1 MSNLGDKHSHKNRRN
16 CLVPLSIGGVV
27 GFLLLFAAFV
37 VIIRSPLGPKIARTA
52 ERVSL
57 KLGGES
63 LFPERVVIREEL
75 LEVPIDA
82 NAGDETGESSNDVR
96 RLANGIHYEV
106 DLLPQR
112 EGTAIVNREESEA
125 YRIEMKVIVKRP
137 DAPTM
142 GSTLVPSGSTVLKAL
157 PGLAK
162 ALESAK
168 VSPFYEQ
175 LYENK
180 EGAIRRNLFDFHRI
194 LSRHTYFDCN
204 AILELQDPE
213 SGQRALWV
221 QADMDIV
228 SDGSDGDR
236 LQDIDNE
243 VFSSANYQ
251 PTTSYGW
258 AKKSKKRN
266 PFLNRVEKRL
276 KEAEDEFAKPGLSI
290 EVNRKLRA
298 RIAADKPLVD
308 DLKARSYLIARY
320 DPFMVLPVFMVTAE
334 KGDFTP
340 RVGDYAVV
348 FHDGKLYPSIVGDA
362 GPNYKIGESSLR
374 MGMEIDP
381 KTNPYRRPVSDLT
394 VSYIVF
400 PGSADRPFS
409 PPDYAVWRDKV
420 NELLKGFGGV
430 GEGFSL
436 HEWED
441 QIPKPI
447 VKEPVLPVVAPTES
461 NSAGNDS

>member
-1 MSNLGDKHSHKNRRN
+1 M
-16 CLVPLSIGGVV
+16 PLLIGGVV
-27 GFLLLFAAFV
+27 GLVILFVAGV

-52 ERVSL
+52 ERVSQ
-57 KLGGES
+57 KLGGQS
-63 LFPERVVIREEL
+63 LFPERVVIREEV

-82 NAGDETGESSNDVR
+82 NAGDESGERSNDVR

-112 EGTAIVNREESEA
+112 EGTALMNRDEERS
-125 YRIEMKVIVKRP
+125 YRIEMKVIVDRP
-137 DAPTM
+137 EAPTT
-142 GSTLVPSGSTVLKAL
+142 GKDLVPSNSKVLKAL

-168 VSPFYEQ
+168 VSPFYEK

-194 LSRHTYFDCN
+194 LSRHNYFDCN
-204 AILELQDPE
+204 AILELQDQE
-213 SGQRALWV
+213 SGQRALWI

-236 LQDIDNE
+236 LQDIDDE

-258 AKKSKKRN
+258 AKKSKNRN
-266 PFLNRVEKRL
+266 PFLDRVEKRL
-276 KEAEDEFAKPGLSI
+276 KAAEEEFAKPGLSI

-298 RIAADKPLVD
+298 RIAADKPLVS

-334 KGDFTP
+334 KGEYTP
-340 RVGDYAVV
+340 RVGDYAVL
-348 FHDGKLYPSIVGDA
+348 FHDGKLYPTIVGDA

-381 KTNPYRRPVSDLT
+381 KTNPYRRPVSELT

-400 PGSADRPFS
+400 PGSADRPFG
-409 PPDYAVWRDKV
+409 PPDYAVWREKV
-420 NELLKGFGGV
+420 TELLKGFGGV
-430 GEGFSL
+430 GEGFTL

-441 QIPKPI
+441 QIPKP
-447 VKEPVLPVVAPTES
+447 VAKVPEPSATAPVEP
-461 NSAGNDS
+461 NSDGNGS

>member
-1 MSNLGDKHSHKNRRN
+1 MPKLGDKSSHSKRRN
-16 CLVPLSIGGVV
+16 CLVPVIFAGFV
-27 GFLLLFAAFV
+27 GLVLLFV
-37 VIIRSPLGPKIARTA
+37 VCLVIIRSPLGPKIARTA
-52 ERVSL
+52 ERVSQ
-57 KLGGES
+57 KLGGQS
-63 LFPERVVIREEL
+63 LFPERVVIREEV

-82 NAGDETGESSNDVR
+82 NAGDDAGESSNDVR
-96 RLANGIHYEV
+96 RLANGIHYQV
-106 DLLPQR
+106 DLVPQR
-112 EGTAIVNREESEA
+112 EGNAIMNREEAQS

-137 DAPTM
+137 EAPTS
-142 GSTLVPSGSTVLKAL
+142 GSELVPSDSEVLKAL
-157 PGLAK
+157 PGFAK
-162 ALESAK
+162 ALESAR

-194 LSRHTYFDCN
+194 LSRHNYFDCN
-204 AILELQDPE
+204 AILELQDAE

-221 QADMDIV
+221 QADMDVV

-236 LQDIDNE
+236 LQDIDDE

-258 AKKSKKRN
+258 AKKTKNRN
-266 PFLNRVEKRL
+266 PFLDRVEKRL
-276 KEAEDEFAKPGLSI
+276 KEAEDEFAIPGLSI
-290 EVNRKLRA
+290 ELNRKLRA
-298 RIAADKPLVD
+298 RIAADKPLVE

-320 DPFMVLPVFMVTAE
+320 DPFMVLPVFMVTAG

-409 PPDYAVWRDKV
+409 PPDYEVWRDKV
-420 NELLKGFGGV
+420 AELLKGFGGI
-430 GEGFSL
+430 GEGFAL

-441 QIPKPI
+441 QIPKPAAE
-447 VKEPVLPVVAPTES
+447 EPEPANPVPAES
-461 NSAGNDS
+461 NSTGNDS

>member
-1 MSNLGDKHSHKNRRN
+1 
-16 CLVPLSIGGVV
+16 VPLLIGGVTGLV
-27 GFLLLFAAFV
+27 VLFVACV

-52 ERVSL
+52 ERISQ
-57 KLGGES
+57 KLGGQT
-63 LFPERVVIREEL
+63 LFPERVVIREEV
-75 LEVPIDA
+75 LEVPVDA
-82 NAGDETGESSNDVR
+82 NAGDDSGESSNDVR
-96 RLANGIHYEV
+96 RLSNGIQYEV

-112 EGTAIVNREESEA
+112 KGTALTNRADKRS
-125 YRIEMKVIVKRP
+125 YRIEMKVVVERP
-137 DAPTM
+137 EAPTT
-142 GSTLVPSGSTVLKAL
+142 GSELVPSDSKVLKAL
-157 PGLAK
+157 PGLTK
-162 ALESAK
+162 ALDSAK

-180 EGAIRRNLFDFHRI
+180 ERAIRRDLFDFHRI
-194 LSRHTYFDCN
+194 LSRHNYFDCN

-213 SGQRALWV
+213 SGQRALWI

-236 LQDIDNE
+236 LQDIDDE

-266 PFLNRVEKRL
+266 PFLDRVEKRL
-276 KEAEDEFAKPGLSI
+276 KAAEDEFAKPGLSI

-298 RIAADKPLVD
+298 RIAADKPLVS

-320 DPFMVLPVFMVTAE
+320 DPFMVLPVFMVTAG

-400 PGSADRPFS
+400 PGSADRPFG
-409 PPDYAVWRDKV
+409 PPDYAVWREKV
-420 NELLKGFGGV
+420 SELLKGFGGV
-430 GEGFSL
+430 GEGYSL
-436 HEWED
+436 YEWED
-441 QIPKPI
+441 QIPKPK
-447 VKEPVLPVVAPTES
+447 VKEPKPASAAPVEANSVENES
-461 NSAGNDS
+461 

>member
-1 MSNLGDKHSHKNRRN
+1 MSVVVG
-16 CLVPLSIGGVV
+16 VVV
-27 GFLLLFAAFV
+27 GFLLLFVAGMMIV
-37 VIIRSPLGPKIARTA
+37 RSPLGPKIARTA
-52 ERVSL
+52 ERVSQ
-57 KLGGES
+57 KLGGQS
-63 LFPERVVIREEL
+63 LFPERVVIREEV

-82 NAGDETGESSNDVR
+82 NADDESDETSNDVR
-96 RLANGIHYEV
+96 RLANGIHYQV

-112 EGTAIVNREESEA
+112 KGTALENREEAES

-137 DAPTM
+137 EAPTT
-142 GSTLVPSGSTVLKAL
+142 GNELVPSNSEVLKAL

-194 LSRHTYFDCN
+194 LSRHNYFDCN
-204 AILELQDPE
+204 AVLELKDLE

-236 LQDIDNE
+236 LQDIDDE

-258 AKKSKKRN
+258 VKKTRQRN
-266 PFLNRVEKRL
+266 PFLDRVEKRL
-276 KEAEDEFAKPGLSI
+276 KAAEDEFAKPGLSI
-290 EVNRKLRA
+290 ELNRKLRA
-298 RIAADKPLVD
+298 RIAADKPLVE

-320 DPFMVLPVFMVTAE
+320 DPFMVLPVFMITAQ

-348 FHDGKLYPSIVGDA
+348 FHDGKLYPCIVGDA

-381 KTNPYRRPVSDLT
+381 NTNPYRRPVSDLT

-400 PGSADRPFS
+400 PGSADRPFG
-409 PPDYAVWRDKV
+409 PPDYTVWRDKV
-420 NELLKGFGGV
+420 TKLLKGFGGV
-430 GEGFSL
+430 AEGYSL
-436 HEWED
+436 HEWEE
-441 QIPKPI
+441 QIPKPADK
-447 VKEPVLPVVAPTES
+447 VPETPTTTES
-461 NSAGNDS
+461 NLNANDS

>member
-1 MSNLGDKHSHKNRRN
+1 MPNFKNKPTPSKRRN
-16 CLVPLSIGGVV
+16 CLVVFVVV
-27 GFLLLFAAFV
+27 GLCGLVLCSLALVAV
-37 VIIRSPLGPKIARTA
+37 IRSPLGPKFARTA
-52 ERVSL
+52 ERVSK
-57 KLGGES
+57 KLGGQS
-63 LFPERVVIREEL
+63 LFPERIVIREEV

-82 NAGDETGESSNDVR
+82 NADDQSGESSNDVR
-96 RLANGIHYEV
+96 RLANGILYEV
-106 DLLPQR
+106 DLLAR
-112 EGTAIVNREESEA
+112 RGGNALKNRDEA
-125 YRIEMKVIVKRP
+125 KSYRIEMKVLVDRP
-137 DAPTM
+137 EAAIR
-142 GSTLVPSGSTVLKAL
+142 GSELVPVQSKVLKAL
-157 PGLAK
+157 PGLAQ
-162 ALESAK
+162 ALETAS
-168 VSPFYEQ
+168 VSPFYER

-180 EGAIRRNLFDFHRI
+180 EKAIRGNLFDFHRI
-194 LSRHTYFDCN
+194 LSRHNYFDCN
-204 AILELQDPE
+204 AILELQNPE

-236 LQDIDNE
+236 LQDIDDE

-258 AKKSKKRN
+258 AKKSKNRN
-266 PFLNRVEKRL
+266 PFLDRVEKRL

-290 EVNRKLRA
+290 EVNRRLRA
-298 RIAADKPLVD
+298 RIAADKPLVA

-340 RVGDYAVV
+340 RIGDYAVV
-348 FHDGKLYPSIVGDA
+348 YFNGKLYPSIVGDA

-381 KTNPYRRPVSDLT
+381 KTNPYRRPVSDLA

-400 PGSADRPFS
+400 PGSADRPFG
-409 PPDYAVWRDKV
+409 PPDYSVWREKV
-420 NELLKGFGGV
+420 AGLLEGFGGV
-430 GEGFSL
+430 GEGFAL

-441 QIPKPI
+441 QIPKPA
-447 VKEPVLPVVAPTES
+447 VEEPPAPEPADEES
-461 NSAGNDS
+461 KPEEIGS